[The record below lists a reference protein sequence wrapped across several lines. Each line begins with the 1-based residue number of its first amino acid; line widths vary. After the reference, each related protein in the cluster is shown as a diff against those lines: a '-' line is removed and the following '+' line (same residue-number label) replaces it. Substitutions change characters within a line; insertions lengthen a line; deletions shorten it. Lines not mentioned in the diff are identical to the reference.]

1 MSGDV
6 KVISRVAAIL
16 NSMVEDGASSLKMIS
31 ITAGLPLTTTSR
43 LLASMQQVGFVERD
57 PLTKEYCLGPNFLRM
72 AALVEPRRD
81 IASLLR
87 PYLEELTAA
96 TTEDSGLAELVGD
109 TALLID
115 RVEGSHPLKI
125 IDKLNKPEL
134 LYVGAF
140 RKVLLAWQ
148 EPQWIDDYISRTP
161 FEKFTDNTIT
171 NEKTLKEELAKI
183 REQGY
188 AVSLGERI
196 ADGGGIAAP
205 IFGPTGKI
213 RAAVQIAG
221 PLARISQQSV
231 IQLSKHVVDVSLK
244 CTASLGGT
252 MPSSKIDQPERAGT
266 I

>member
-16 NSMVEDGASSLKMIS
+16 KAMVEDGASSLKDLS
-31 ITAGLPLTTTSR
+31 LTANLPVSTASR
-43 LLASMQQVGFVERD
+43 LLSSMQQVGFVERD
-57 PLTKEYCLGPNFLRM
+57 PLTKEFCLGPNFLRM

-81 IASLLR
+81 IASVLR
-87 PYLEELTAA
+87 PCLEELAAA
-96 TTEDSGLAELVGD
+96 TAEDAGLAELVGD
-109 TALLID
+109 TALIID
-115 RVEGSHPLKI
+115 RVDGTHPLKI

-148 EPQWIDDYISRTP
+148 EPKWIDDYISRTP
-161 FEKFTDNTIT
+161 FETYTENTIRD
-171 NEKTLKEELAKI
+171 EKSLRAELTKI
-183 REQGY
+183 RERGY

-205 IFGPTGKI
+205 VFGPTGKI

-221 PLARISQQSV
+221 PLARVNDQTIG
-231 IQLSKHVVDVSLK
+231 QLSEHVVDVSLK
-244 CTASLGGT
+244 CTACLGGT
-252 MPSSKIDQPERAGT
+252 APST
-266 I
+266 N